1 MYKVILYYN
10 FVVIKDPEQFC
21 REHKRTCQT
30 LNLFGRIYIAGEGIN
45 GTLAGT
51 QEQIESYKNFL
62 LALEGFGNTEFK
74 EDDSDYVPFVKLVV
88 KTRPEIVTLKTNE
101 KFDIQKDGGKH
112 LSPAQWKEVLDS
124 NEEYILLDIRNDYES
139 KIGHFEGA
147 IRPDEKNFYDFP
159 TWLDK
164 TELDKNKK
172 VLMYC
177 TGGIRCEKFSALMKK
192 KGFKDVNQLHG
203 GIVSYA
209 KEVGDAH
216 FQGKCFVFDDRLAV
230 PIQKD
235 QQEPLTKC
243 EITGQPCDSYLNC
256 ANPDCNRLFI
266 CSPEGAL
273 KYEGGCCQECMQ
285 SPRKRPLDLENIYLP
300 TRKWYQ
306 YFDEKI

>member
-10 FVVIKDPEQFC
+10 FVLIKDPEQFC
-21 REHKRTCQT
+21 REHKRACQT
-30 LNLFGRIYIAGEGIN
+30 LNLFGRIYIASEGIN
-45 GTLAGT
+45 GTLSGT
-51 QEQIESYKNFL
+51 HEQIESYKNFL
-62 LALEGFGNTEFK
+62 LALDGFVNTEFK

-101 KFDIQKDGGKH
+101 KFDIQKDGGNH

-203 GIVSYA
+203 GIINYA
-209 KEVGDAH
+209 KEIGDAH

-273 KYEGGCCQECMQ
+273 KYEGGCCLECMQ